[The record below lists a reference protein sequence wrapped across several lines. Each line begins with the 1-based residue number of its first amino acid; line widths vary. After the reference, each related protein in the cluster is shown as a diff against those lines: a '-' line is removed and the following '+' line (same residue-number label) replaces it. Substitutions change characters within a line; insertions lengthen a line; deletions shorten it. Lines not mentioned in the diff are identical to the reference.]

1 MRIILIFIANN
12 FTKVINFTNFPKD
25 LLMNSY
31 KILKYTSEH
40 YQMWNNFVAQAK
52 NATFLFHRDFME
64 YHSDR
69 FQDFSLL
76 VFDEKNSLKA
86 ILPANVSENSM
97 YSHQGLTYG
106 GIVIDV
112 SLKLEKF
119 ISIYSEIL
127 RFLNENNIET
137 ILFKLIPAIYCS
149 QPSEEINYALFLSE
163 AKLTRRDALVT
174 IDLQSQFKIDSNRIE
189 GVKRAEK
196 LGLEIKK
203 DSDLSG
209 FWKEVLIPNLEAKHE
224 AKPVHTLAEI
234 QKLQEKFPN
243 NIKQYNVF
251 HNNEIV
257 AGTTLFIDKKTIHV
271 QYISAIGDKN
281 QHGALDFLFH
291 YLITSEYK
299 NFDYFDFGISNENQG
314 KNINKGLQYWK
325 ETFGART
332 FIQDFYEVETKN
344 FVKLNQVFL

>member
-1 MRIILIFIANN
+1 
-12 FTKVINFTNFPKD
+12 
-25 LLMNSY
+25 MNSY
-31 KILKYTSEH
+31 KIIKYTSEH

-69 FQDFSLL
+69 FEDYSLL
-76 VFDEKNSLKA
+76 VFDEKENLKA
-86 ILPANVSENSM
+86 ILSANISENKL

-106 GIVIDV
+106 GIVIDA

-127 RFLNENNIET
+127 LFLNENQIQIIN
-137 ILFKLIPAIYCS
+137 FKLIPSIYCS
-149 QPSEEINYALFLSE
+149 QPSEEIKYALFLSE
-163 AKLTRRDALVT
+163 AKLARRDALVT

-196 LGLEIKK
+196 LGLKIKK
-203 DSDLSG
+203 EINFTS
-209 FWKEVLIPNLEAKHE
+209 FWNTVLIPNLEAKHE
-224 AKPVHTLAEI
+224 VKPVHTLAEI
-234 QKLQEKFPN
+234 QILQEKFPN
-243 NIKQYNVF
+243 NVVQYNVYE
-251 HNNEIV
+251 NNEIV
-257 AGTTLFIDKKTIHV
+257 AGTTLFLDKKTVHV

-281 QHGALDFLFH
+281 QHGALDYLFH
-291 YLITSEYK
+291 KLITEEFNDFS
-299 NFDYFDFGISNENQG
+299 YFDFGISNENQG

-332 FIQDFYEVETKN
+332 FCQDFYEVETKN
-344 FVKLNQVFL
+344 FVKLNQVFI

>member
-1 MRIILIFIANN
+1 
-12 FTKVINFTNFPKD
+12 
-25 LLMNSY
+25 MNSY
-31 KILKYTSEH
+31 KIIKYTSEH

-69 FQDFSLL
+69 FEDYSLL
-76 VFDEKNSLKA
+76 VFDEKENLKA
-86 ILPANVSENSM
+86 ILSANISENKL

-106 GIVIDV
+106 GIVIDA

-127 RFLNENNIET
+127 LFLNENQIQIIN
-137 ILFKLIPAIYCS
+137 FKLIPSIYCS
-149 QPSEEINYALFLSE
+149 QPSEEIKYALFLSE
-163 AKLTRRDALVT
+163 AKLARRDALVT

-196 LGLEIKK
+196 LGLKIKK
-203 DSDLSG
+203 EINFTS
-209 FWKEVLIPNLEAKHE
+209 FWNTVLIPNLEAKHE

-234 QKLQEKFPN
+234 QILQEKFPN
-243 NIKQYNVF
+243 NVVQYNVYE
-251 HNNEIV
+251 NNEIV
-257 AGTTLFIDKKTIHV
+257 AGTTLFLDKRTVHV

-291 YLITSEYK
+291 KLITEEFKYFS
-299 NFDYFDFGISNENQG
+299 YFDFGISNENQG

-332 FIQDFYEVETKN
+332 FTQDFYEVATKN
-344 FVKLNQVFL
+344 YVKLNQVFI

>member
-1 MRIILIFIANN
+1 
-12 FTKVINFTNFPKD
+12 
-25 LLMNSY
+25 MNSY
-31 KILKYTSEH
+31 KIIKYTSEH

-69 FQDFSLL
+69 FEDYSLL
-76 VFDEKNSLKA
+76 VFDEKENLKA
-86 ILPANVSENSM
+86 ILSANISENKL

-106 GIVIDV
+106 GIVIDA

-127 RFLNENNIET
+127 LFLNENQIQIIN
-137 ILFKLIPAIYCS
+137 FKLIPSIYCS
-149 QPSEEINYALFLSE
+149 QPSEEIKYALFLSE

-174 IDLQSQFKIDSNRIE
+174 VALQSQFKIDSNRVE

-196 LGLEIKK
+196 LGLKIIKEI
-203 DSDLSG
+203 DFTG
-209 FWKEVLIPNLEAKHE
+209 FWNNVLIPNLEAKHE

-234 QKLQEKFPN
+234 QILQEKFPN
-243 NIKQYNVF
+243 NVVQYNVYE
-251 HNNEIV
+251 NNEIV
-257 AGTTLFIDKKTIHV
+257 AGTTLFLDKKTVHV

-281 QHGALDFLFH
+281 QHGALDYLFH
-291 YLITSEYK
+291 KLITEEFKDFS
-299 NFDYFDFGISNENQG
+299 YFDFGISNENQG

-332 FIQDFYEVETKN
+332 FTQDFYEVETRN
-344 FVKLNQVFL
+344 FAKFNQVFI

>member
-1 MRIILIFIANN
+1 
-12 FTKVINFTNFPKD
+12 
-25 LLMNSY
+25 MNSY
-31 KILKYTSEH
+31 KIIKYTSEH

-69 FQDFSLL
+69 FEDYSLL
-76 VFDEKNSLKA
+76 VFDEKENLKA
-86 ILPANVSENSM
+86 ILSANISENKL

-106 GIVIDV
+106 GIVIDA

-127 RFLNENNIET
+127 LFLNENQIQIIN
-137 ILFKLIPAIYCS
+137 FKLIPSIYCS
-149 QPSEEINYALFLSE
+149 QPSEEIKYALFLSE

-174 IDLQSQFKIDSNRIE
+174 VALQSQFKIDSNRVE

-196 LGLEIKK
+196 LGLKIIKEI
-203 DSDLSG
+203 DFTD
-209 FWKEVLIPNLEAKHE
+209 FWNNVLIPNLEAKHE

-234 QKLQEKFPN
+234 QILQEKFPN
-243 NIKQYNVF
+243 NVVQYNVYE
-251 HNNEIV
+251 NNEIV
-257 AGTTLFIDKKTIHV
+257 AGTTLFLDKKTVHV

-281 QHGALDFLFH
+281 QHGALDYLFH
-291 YLITSEYK
+291 KLITEEFNDFS
-299 NFDYFDFGISNENQG
+299 YFDFGISNENQG

-332 FIQDFYEVETKN
+332 FTQDFYEVETRN
-344 FVKLNQVFL
+344 FAKFNQVFI

>member
-1 MRIILIFIANN
+1 
-12 FTKVINFTNFPKD
+12 
-25 LLMNSY
+25 MNSY
-31 KILKYTSEH
+31 KIIKYTSEH

-69 FQDFSLL
+69 FEDYSLL
-76 VFDEKNSLKA
+76 VFDEKENLKA
-86 ILPANVSENSM
+86 ILPANISENKL

-106 GIVIDV
+106 GIVIDA

-127 RFLNENNIET
+127 LFLNENQIQIIN
-137 ILFKLIPAIYCS
+137 FKLIPSIYCL
-149 QPSEEINYALFLSE
+149 QPSEEIKYALFLSE

-174 IDLQSQFKIDSNRIE
+174 IDLQIQFKIDSNRVE

-196 LGLEIKK
+196 LGLKIKK
-203 DSDLSG
+203 EINFTS
-209 FWKEVLIPNLEAKHE
+209 FWNTVLIPNLEAKHE

-234 QKLQEKFPN
+234 QILQEKFPN
-243 NIKQYNVF
+243 NVVQYNVYE
-251 HNNEIV
+251 NNEIV
-257 AGTTLFIDKKTIHV
+257 AGTTLFLDKKTVHV

-281 QHGALDFLFH
+281 QHGALDYLFH
-291 YLITSEYK
+291 KLITEEFKYFS
-299 NFDYFDFGISNENQG
+299 YFDFGISNENQG

-332 FIQDFYEVETKN
+332 FTQDFYEVATKN
-344 FVKLNQVFL
+344 YVKLNQVFI

>member
-1 MRIILIFIANN
+1 
-12 FTKVINFTNFPKD
+12 
-25 LLMNSY
+25 MNSY
-31 KILKYTSEH
+31 KIIKYTSEH

-69 FQDFSLL
+69 FEDYSLL
-76 VFDEKNSLKA
+76 VFDEKENLKA
-86 ILPANVSENSM
+86 ILSANISENKL

-106 GIVIDV
+106 GIVIDA

-127 RFLNENNIET
+127 LFLNENQIQIIN
-137 ILFKLIPAIYCS
+137 FKLIPSIYCS
-149 QPSEEINYALFLSE
+149 QPSEEIKYALFLSE
-163 AKLTRRDALVT
+163 AKLARRDALVT

-196 LGLEIKK
+196 LGLKIIKET
-203 DSDLSG
+203 DFTG
-209 FWKEVLIPNLEAKHE
+209 FWNTVLIPNLEAKHE
-224 AKPVHTLAEI
+224 AKPVHNLAEI
-234 QKLQEKFPN
+234 QTLQEKFSE
-243 NIKQYNVF
+243 NIIQYNVYQGD
-251 HNNEIV
+251 EIV
-257 AGTTLFIDKKTIHV
+257 AGTTLFVDKKTVHV

-281 QHGALDFLFH
+281 QHGALDYLFH
-291 YLITSEYK
+291 KLIKEEFKDFS
-299 NFDYFDFGISNENQG
+299 YFDFGISNENQG

-332 FIQDFYEVETKN
+332 FTQDFYEVATKN
-344 FVKLNQVFL
+344 YVKLNQVFI

>member
-1 MRIILIFIANN
+1 
-12 FTKVINFTNFPKD
+12 
-25 LLMNSY
+25 MNSY
-31 KILKYTSEH
+31 KIIKYTSEH

-69 FQDFSLL
+69 FEDYSLL
-76 VFDEKNSLKA
+76 VFDEKENLKA
-86 ILPANVSENSM
+86 ILSANISENKL

-106 GIVIDV
+106 GIVIDA

-127 RFLNENNIET
+127 LFLNENQIQIIN
-137 ILFKLIPAIYCS
+137 FKLIPSIYCS
-149 QPSEEINYALFLSE
+149 QPSEEIKYALFLSE
-163 AKLTRRDALVT
+163 AKLIRRDALVT
-174 IDLQSQFKIDSNRIE
+174 IDLQSEFKIDSNRVE

-196 LGLEIKK
+196 LGLKIKK
-203 DSDLSG
+203 EINFTS
-209 FWKEVLIPNLEAKHE
+209 FWNTVLIPNLEAKHE

-234 QKLQEKFPN
+234 QILQEKFPN
-243 NIKQYNVF
+243 NVVQYNVYE
-251 HNNEIV
+251 NNEIV
-257 AGTTLFIDKKTIHV
+257 AGTTLFLDKKTVHV

-281 QHGALDFLFH
+281 QHGALDYLFH
-291 YLITSEYK
+291 KLITEEFKDFS
-299 NFDYFDFGISNENQG
+299 YFDFGISNENQG

-332 FIQDFYEVETKN
+332 FCQDFYEVETKN
-344 FVKLNQVFL
+344 FVKLNQVFI

>member
-1 MRIILIFIANN
+1 
-12 FTKVINFTNFPKD
+12 
-25 LLMNSY
+25 MNSY
-31 KILKYTSEH
+31 KIIKYTSEH
-40 YQMWNNFVAQAK
+40 YQMWNNFVANAK

-69 FQDFSLL
+69 FEDYSLL
-76 VFDEKNSLKA
+76 VFDEKENLKA
-86 ILPANVSENSM
+86 ILPANIIDNRV

-106 GIVIDV
+106 GIVIDA

-119 ISIYSEIL
+119 ISIYDEIL
-127 RFLNENNIET
+127 HFLNEKRIE
-137 ILFKLIPAIYCS
+137 IIHFKLIPSIYCS
-149 QPSEEINYALFLSE
+149 KPSEELNYALFLSE

-174 IDLQSQFKIDSNRIE
+174 IDLQSQFKIDSNRVE

-203 DSDLSG
+203 ETDFRS
-209 FWKEVLIPNLEAKHE
+209 FWNTVLIPNLETKHD
-224 AKPVHTLAEI
+224 AKPVHTLIEI
-234 QKLQEKFPN
+234 QTLQEKFPS
-243 NIKQYNVF
+243 NIVQYNVYG
-251 HNNEIV
+251 NNEII
-257 AGTTLFIDKKTIHV
+257 AGTTLFIDKKTVHV

-281 QHGALDFLFH
+281 QHGALDYLFH
-291 YLITSEYK
+291 YLITEVFADYS
-299 NFDYFDFGISNENQG
+299 YFDFGISNENQG

-332 FIQDFYEVETKN
+332 FTQDFYEVETKN

>member
-1 MRIILIFIANN
+1 
-12 FTKVINFTNFPKD
+12 
-25 LLMNSY
+25 MNSY
-31 KILKYTSEH
+31 KIIKYTSEH
-40 YQMWNNFVAQAK
+40 YQMWNNFVAKAK

-76 VFDEKNSLKA
+76 VFDEYDALKA
-86 ILPANVSENSM
+86 IVPANVIDNKIH
-97 YSHQGLTYG
+97 SHQGLTYG
-106 GIVIDV
+106 GIVIEA
-112 SLKLEKF
+112 SLKLEKY
-119 ISIYSEIL
+119 ISIYSELL
-127 RFLNENNIET
+127 RFLNENNFET
-137 ILFKLIPAIYCS
+137 IHLKQIPTIYCS

-163 AKLTRRDALVT
+163 AKLTRRDTLVT

-203 DSDLSG
+203 TTDFSG
-209 FWKEVLIPNLEAKHE
+209 FWEEVLIPNLETKHE
-224 AKPVHTLAEI
+224 AKPVHSLEEI
-234 QKLQEKFPN
+234 QKLQDKFPN
-243 NIKQYNVF
+243 NIVQYNVYDK
-251 HNNEIV
+251 NEII
-257 AGTTLFIDKKTIHV
+257 AGTTLFLDKKTVHV

-291 YLITSEYK
+291 YLITKEFSDYL
-299 NFDYFDFGISNENQG
+299 YFDFGISNENQG

-332 FIQDFYEVETKN
+332 FTQDFHKVETKN

>member
-1 MRIILIFIANN
+1 MENN

-31 KILKYTSEH
+31 KIIKYTSKH
-40 YQMWNNFVAQAK
+40 YQMWNNFVANSK

-76 VFDEKNSLKA
+76 VLDEKENLKA
-86 ILPANVSENSM
+86 ILPANISDSKM
-97 YSHQGLTYG
+97 FSHQGLTYG
-106 GIVIDV
+106 GIVID
-112 SLKLEKF
+112 SSIKLEKF

-127 RFLNENNIET
+127 RFLNENKIET
-137 ILFKLIPAIYCS
+137 IDFKLIPTIYCL
-149 QPSEEINYALFLSE
+149 QPSEEINYTLFLSD
-163 AKLTRRDALVT
+163 AKLIRRDALVT

-203 DSDLSG
+203 TTDFST
-209 FWKEVLIPNLEAKHE
+209 FWNKVLIPNLEAKHE

-234 QKLQEKFPN
+234 QVLQEKFPN
-243 NIKQYNVF
+243 NIVQYNVYQ
-251 HNNEIV
+251 NNDIV
-257 AGTTLFIDKKTIHV
+257 AGTTLFINKKTVHV

-281 QHGALDFLFH
+281 QHGALDYLFYH
-291 YLITSEYK
+291 LITKEFVDFS
-299 NFDYFDFGISNENQG
+299 YFDFGISNENQG

-332 FIQDFYEVETKN
+332 FTQDFYEVVTESYA
-344 FVKLNQVFL
+344 KLNKIFL

>member
-1 MRIILIFIANN
+1 
-12 FTKVINFTNFPKD
+12 
-25 LLMNSY
+25 MNSY
-31 KILKYTSEH
+31 KIIKYTSEH

-69 FQDFSLL
+69 FEDYSLL
-76 VFDEKNSLKA
+76 VFDEKENLKA
-86 ILPANVSENSM
+86 ILSANISENKL

-106 GIVIDV
+106 GIVIDA

-127 RFLNENNIET
+127 LFLNENQIQIIN
-137 ILFKLIPAIYCS
+137 FKLIPSIYCS
-149 QPSEEINYALFLSE
+149 QPSEEIKYALFLSE
-163 AKLTRRDALVT
+163 AKLARRDALVT

-196 LGLEIKK
+196 LGLKIKK
-203 DSDLSG
+203 EINFTS
-209 FWKEVLIPNLEAKHE
+209 FWNTVLIPNLEAKHE
-224 AKPVHTLAEI
+224 VKPVHTLAEI
-234 QKLQEKFPN
+234 QILQEKFPN
-243 NIKQYNVF
+243 NVVQYNVYE
-251 HNNEIV
+251 NNEIV
-257 AGTTLFIDKKTIHV
+257 AGTTLFLDKKTVHV

-281 QHGALDFLFH
+281 QHGALDYLFH
-291 YLITSEYK
+291 KLITEEFNDFS
-299 NFDYFDFGISNENQG
+299 YFDFGISNENQG

-332 FIQDFYEVETKN
+332 FCQDFYEVETKN
-344 FVKLNQVFL
+344 FVKLNQVLL

>member
-1 MRIILIFIANN
+1 
-12 FTKVINFTNFPKD
+12 
-25 LLMNSY
+25 MNTY
-31 KILKYTSEH
+31 KIIKYTSEH
-40 YQMWNNFVAQAK
+40 YQMWNNFVANAK

-76 VFDEKNSLKA
+76 VFDEKENLKA
-86 ILPANVSENSM
+86 ILPANISEKKL

-106 GIVIDV
+106 VFVTDS
-112 SLKLEKF
+112 SLKIEKF

-127 RFLNENNIET
+127 RFLKQNKIET
-137 ILFKLIPAIYCS
+137 IDFKLIPNIYCS

-163 AKLTRRDALVT
+163 AKLIRRDTLAT
-174 IDLQSQFKIDSNRIE
+174 INLQSQFKIDSNRVE

-196 LGLEIKK
+196 LSLEIKK
-203 DSDLSG
+203 ETDFSG
-209 FWKEVLIPNLEAKHE
+209 FWNSVLIPNLEEKHE

-234 QKLQEKFPN
+234 QILHEKFPN
-243 NIKQYNVF
+243 NIVQYNVYE
-251 HNNEIV
+251 NNKII
-257 AGTTLFIDKKTIHV
+257 AGTTLFIDKKTVHV

-281 QHGALDFLFH
+281 QHGALDYLFH
-291 YLITSEYK
+291 HLIASVYTDF
-299 NFDYFDFGISNENQG
+299 NFFDFGISNENQG

-332 FIQDFYEVETKN
+332 FCQDFYEVETKN
-344 FVKLNQVFL
+344 FVKLNHVFL

>member
-1 MRIILIFIANN
+1 
-12 FTKVINFTNFPKD
+12 
-25 LLMNSY
+25 MNSY
-31 KILKYTSEH
+31 KIIKYTSEH

-69 FQDFSLL
+69 FEDYSLL
-76 VFDEKNSLKA
+76 VFDEKENLKA
-86 ILPANVSENSM
+86 ILPANISENKL

-106 GIVIDV
+106 GIVIEA

-127 RFLNENNIET
+127 LFLNENQIQIIN
-137 ILFKLIPAIYCS
+137 FKLIPSIYCS
-149 QPSEEINYALFLSE
+149 QPSEEIKYALFLSE
-163 AKLTRRDALVT
+163 AKLIRRDALVT
-174 IDLQSQFKIDSNRIE
+174 IDLQSEFKIDSNRVE

-196 LGLEIKK
+196 LGLKIKK
-203 DSDLSG
+203 EINFTS
-209 FWKEVLIPNLEAKHE
+209 FWNTVLIPNLEAKHE

-234 QKLQEKFPN
+234 QILQEKFPN
-243 NIKQYNVF
+243 NVVQYNVYE
-251 HNNEIV
+251 NNEIV
-257 AGTTLFIDKKTIHV
+257 AGTTLFLDKKTVHV

-281 QHGALDFLFH
+281 QHGALDYLFH
-291 YLITSEYK
+291 KLITEEFKYFS
-299 NFDYFDFGISNENQG
+299 YFDFGISNKNQG

-332 FIQDFYEVETKN
+332 FTQDFYEVETRN
-344 FVKLNQVFL
+344 FAKFNQVFI